1 MSQITLTSEQAGVLS
16 QGNYPIAIRH
26 PDGTTVAYLTR
37 SGNLYS
43 GSGPEFS
50 TTEIA
55 AAEEALKSNGPWF
68 STQEVL
74 DHLRSLESP

>member
-1 MSQITLTSEQAGVLS
+1 MSQITLTSEQEKVLS

-37 SGNLYS
+37 AGNLYS
-43 GSGPEFS
+43 GGGPEF
-50 TTEIA
+50 TPAEIA
-55 AAEEALKSNGPWF
+55 AAEEALKSNGPWY
-68 STQEVL
+68 STQEVR

>member
-37 SGNLYS
+37 AGNLYS

-50 TTEIA
+50 ATEIA
-55 AAEEALKSNGPWF
+55 AAEEALKSNGPWY

>member
-1 MSQITLTSEQAGVLS
+1 MSQITLTPEQAGVLS

-26 PDGTTVAYLTR
+26 PNGTTVAYLTR
-37 SGNLYS
+37 AGNVYS

-55 AAEEALKSNGPWF
+55 AAEEALKSNGPWY

>member
-1 MSQITLTSEQAGVLS
+1 MSQITLTPEQAGILS
-16 QGNYPIAIRH
+16 QGSYPIAIRH

-43 GSGPEFS
+43 GDGPDFS
-50 TTEIA
+50 PDEIA
-55 AAEEALKSNGPWF
+55 AAEKSLQSDGPWY

-74 DHLRSLESP
+74 EHLRSLESP

>member
-1 MSQITLTSEQAGVLS
+1 MSQITLTPEQAGILS

-26 PDGTTVAYLTR
+26 PDGRTVAYLTR

-43 GSGPEFS
+43 GDGPDFS
-50 TTEIA
+50 ADEIA
-55 AAEEALKSNGPWF
+55 AAEKALQSNGPWY

-74 DHLRSLESP
+74 EHLRSLESP

>member
-1 MSQITLTSEQAGVLS
+1 MSQITLTFEQAGVLS

-37 SGNLYS
+37 TGNLYS
-43 GSGPEFS
+43 GAGPEF
-50 TTEIA
+50 TLAEIA
-55 AAEEALKSNGPWF
+55 AAEKALQSNGPWY

-74 DHLRSLESP
+74 DHLRTLESS

>member
-37 SGNLYS
+37 AGNVYT
-43 GSGPEFS
+43 GSPPEF
-50 TTEIA
+50 TAEEIA
-55 AAEEALKSNGPWF
+55 SAKAALQSNGPWYT
-68 STQEVL
+68 TQEVL
-74 DHLRSLESP
+74 AHLRSLESP

>member
-1 MSQITLTSEQAGVLS
+1 MSQITLTPEQAGILAHADF
-16 QGNYPIAIRH
+16 PIAIRH
-26 PDGTTVAYLTR
+26 PDGSTVAYLTR

-43 GSGPEFS
+43 GSGPEF
-50 TTEIA
+50 TPEEVT
-55 AAEEALKSNGPWF
+55 AAEEALKSNGPWY

>member
-1 MSQITLTSEQAGVLS
+1 MSQIILTPEQAGILADADF
-16 QGNYPIAIRH
+16 PIAIRH

-37 SGNLYS
+37 AGKLYS

-50 TTEIA
+50 NTEIA
-55 AAEEALKSNGPWF
+55 AAEEALKSNGPWY

>member
-1 MSQITLTSEQAGVLS
+1 MSQITLTPEQAGVLS

-26 PDGTTVAYLTR
+26 PDGSTVAYLTR
-37 SGNLYS
+37 AGNLYS

-50 TTEIA
+50 TIEIA
-55 AAEEALKSNGPWF
+55 AAEEALKSNGPWY